1 MKYYSYARL
10 DELIKL
16 LKYTIASDIN
26 LGEIL
31 NKEIDIYIFK
41 LYIDT
46 LIYLIN
52 TQDCYLNQVCSI
64 IESGVCI

>member
-1 MKYYSYARL
+1 MAAVNSRMKYYSYARL

-52 TQDCYLNQVCSI
+52 TQD
-64 IESGVCI
+64 